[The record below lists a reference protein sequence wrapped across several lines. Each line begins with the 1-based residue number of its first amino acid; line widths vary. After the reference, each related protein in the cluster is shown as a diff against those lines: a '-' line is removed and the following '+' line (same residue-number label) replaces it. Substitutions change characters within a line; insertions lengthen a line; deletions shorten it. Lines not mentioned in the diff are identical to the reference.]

1 MGVAKMDIIGYTLI
15 GITVK
20 LVLPHFIENV

>member
-1 MGVAKMDIIGYTLI
+1 MGVAKMDIIGYTLMR
-15 GITVK
+15 ITVK